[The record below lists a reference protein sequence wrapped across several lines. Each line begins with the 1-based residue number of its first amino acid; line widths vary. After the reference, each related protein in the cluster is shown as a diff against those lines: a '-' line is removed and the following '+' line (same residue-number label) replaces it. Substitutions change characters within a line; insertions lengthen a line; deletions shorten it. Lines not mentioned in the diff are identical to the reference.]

1 MDTTSQIAMLAL
13 QIGVIIIASKY
24 LGQLTAKLG
33 LPSVLG
39 ELVAGV
45 IIGPYLLGNLP
56 LPGYPDG
63 LFPRPEAGGLPV
75 ALPLYSLATLG
86 SIVLLFMS
94 GLETDIKMFF
104 RYSVVGTMVGLGGV
118 IGSFVLGVLLA
129 KVMYDNCG
137 IMDPRALFLGI
148 LSTATSVGI
157 TARILSDKKSM
168 DSPEGTTIM
177 AAAVIDDVL
186 GIICLA
192 IVMGIVSGGNAGAA
206 DAQNIGWLNIG
217 FITLKSVGLWL
228 GFTAVGLIVAHPLAK
243 LLRKSCGGHAYAILA
258 FSIAL
263 LLAGFFQNCGLAM
276 IIGAYV
282 AGLTFS
288 KTDLSFSIQEHLHSL
303 YDFLVPIF
311 FVIMGMTIN
320 ISVFA
325 QWDILKYG
333 LIFSLLAVLGKVVGC
348 MLPSL
353 FMNFNFLGAVRIGVG
368 MIPRGE
374 VALIIAGIGTTTL
387 MTVNGKQ
394 VPIVD
399 DELFGIAIIM
409 TMMTTLVA
417 PPLLSAVLSI
427 KGKGTRKEKPNLQLL
442 HVDFPMPS
450 ITVRDFLVRQLVDNF
465 RLEGFRHSKY
475 SADSDQINFRKGAN
489 AFNMTAN
496 PDNISFE
503 FVAKDRAT
511 IMSVFNETSVELF
524 HDMEEIQRMALPH
537 NADTRYSSIV
547 PYTGKDE
554 AALASIIPQNCVIVD
569 LQASNYKGALEELI
583 RHLFRCGYV
592 KCFDECFADVMEREG
607 LETTVMEGGLAMPHA
622 RSNSVEKMVSVIA
635 LCPNNEIVEEG
646 HSEPIK
652 LIVLTVTP
660 KNRKSPYMQYISHIA
675 SMLCNTD
682 PKELLAIKDPVQLRK
697 RFLV

>member
-13 QIGVIIIASKY
+13 QIGVVIIASKF
-24 LGQLTAKLG
+24 LGQLTARFG

-45 IIGPYLLGNLP
+45 IIGPYLLGHLP

-63 LFPRPEAGGLPV
+63 LFPRPAEGALPV
-75 ALPLYSLATLG
+75 PLPLYSLATLG
-86 SIVLLFMS
+86 SVVLLFMS

-129 KVMYDNCG
+129 KCMYHDCG
-137 IMDPRALFLGI
+137 IMDPRALFMGI

-192 IVMGIVSGGNAGAA
+192 VVLGIVSAATGA
-206 DAQNIGWLNIG
+206 IGAHGISWLSIG
-217 FITLKSVGLWL
+217 LISLKSIGLWL
-228 GFTAVGLIVAHPLAK
+228 GFTAAGLLVAHPLAK

-258 FSIAL
+258 FAIAL
-263 LLAGFFQNCGLAM
+263 ILGGFFQNCGLAM

-288 KTDLSFSIQEHLHSL
+288 KTDLSFAIQDKLNSL

-320 ISVFA
+320 IEVFA
-325 QWDILKYG
+325 QWEILKYG
-333 LIFSLLAVLGKVVGC
+333 MIFSLLAVLGKVVGC
-348 MLPSL
+348 MMPSL
-353 FMNFNFLGAVRIGVG
+353 FMDFNWLGAVRIGVG

-374 VALIIAGIGTTTL
+374 VALIIAGIGATTM
-387 MTVNGKQ
+387 MTVDGQ
-394 VPIVD
+394 TAPIVD
-399 DELFGIAIIM
+399 QELFGIAIIM

-427 KGKGTRKEKPNLQLL
+427 KGKGVRKERPNLQLL
-442 HVDFPMPS
+442 HIEFPMPS
-450 ITVRDFLVRQLVDNF
+450 ATVRDFLVRQLVDNF

-475 SADSDQINFRKGAN
+475 SADSNLINFRKGPN
-489 AFNMTAN
+489 AFTMTAN
-496 PDNISFE
+496 ADNIAFE
-503 FVAKDRAT
+503 FTAKDQPT

-524 HDMEEIQRMALPH
+524 HDMEEIQRMSLPH
-537 NADTRYSSIV
+537 NADTSYSSVV

-554 AALASIIPQNCVIVD
+554 AALSSIIPENCVIVD
-569 LQASNYKGALEELI
+569 LQATSYRGALEELI

-592 KCFDECFADVMEREG
+592 TSFEECLNDIMQREN
-607 LETTVMEGGLAMPHA
+607 LETTVMDGGIAMPHA

-635 LCPNNEIVEEG
+635 LCPGSKIVDNG
-646 HSEPIK
+646 NSEPIT

-660 KNRKSPYMQYISHIA
+660 KNRNSPYMQYISHVA
-675 SMLCNTD
+675 SMLCNTE
-682 PKELLAIKDPVQLRK
+682 KKTFLALTDPVKLRK
-697 RFLV
+697 FFLA